1 MSLVSQLDLFAQQPQ
16 LIRYELSGTN
26 HSRFTADDADRPD
39 QESGQIDLRN
49 DRGDVL
55 ISLPSRRNR
64 SVSEQARR
72 RFLLEKAFC
81 QGRVLAGL
89 QLPGLRLVHVHL
101 VGNRRMDITCATL
114 PKALV
119 TAGRLWADL
128 RGSTLTD
135 LVASQADW
143 HGSQLADC
151 QLTGVRV
158 TESNFQSV
166 SFRRSN
172 LEKAHFLDC
181 QLQMSDLS
189 GCQLRHAS
197 LKGSDLSGCDLRY
210 ADLKGCDIRG
220 TYLRGISIS
229 VAVLEKANLKPIRQR
244 IQHLVWAYP
253 VLKPVWLAA
262 LEAGH
267 WQAGSAESLSDFLTR
282 CLGYRVGA
290 GWQNVHGSTE
300 WVIWQFLRSIQT
312 GERPHSHPLANLLY
326 KWVSL

>member
-1 MSLVSQLDLFAQQPQ
+1 MTLVSQLDLFAQQPQ
-16 LIRYELSGTN
+16 LIRYDLSGTN
-26 HSRFTADDADRPD
+26 YSRFTVDDADRPD

-49 DRGDVL
+49 DRGEVL
-55 ISLPSRRNR
+55 VSLQSRRNR

-72 RFLLEKAFC
+72 RLLLETAFS

-89 QLPGLRLVHVHL
+89 QLPGLKLVQVHL
-101 VGNRRMDITCATL
+101 VGTRRMDLTGASLT
-114 PKALV
+114 KALV
-119 TAGRLWADL
+119 TAGRMWADL

-135 LVASQADW
+135 LAASGVDW

-151 QLTGVRV
+151 QLTGARV
-158 TESNFQSV
+158 TGSNFQSV
-166 SFRRSN
+166 SFCRSN

-181 QLQMSDLS
+181 QLQMSYLS
-189 GCQLRHAS
+189 WCHLHQAS

-210 ADLKGCDIRG
+210 TDLTGCDVRG

-229 VAVLEKANLKPIRQR
+229 VAALEKANLKPIRQR
-244 IQHLVWAYP
+244 IQHLVLAYP
-253 VLKPVWLAA
+253 LLKPVWVAA

-267 WQAGSAESLSDFLTR
+267 WQAGSAESLSDFLSR

-290 GWQNVHGSTE
+290 GWQNVPGSTE
-300 WVIWQFLRSIQT
+300 WIIWQFLRSIQT
-312 GERPHSHPLANLLY
+312 GERPTSHSLANLLY